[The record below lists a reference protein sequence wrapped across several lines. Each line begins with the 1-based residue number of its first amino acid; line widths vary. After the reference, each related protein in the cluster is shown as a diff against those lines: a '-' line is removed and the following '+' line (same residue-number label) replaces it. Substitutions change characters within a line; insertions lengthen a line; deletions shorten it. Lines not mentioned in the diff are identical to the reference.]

1 MAAVTPHLH
10 IGFIEFLTVGLYFII
25 WGFLLR
31 LLSIAAANTSVGQAL
46 SFIH

>member
-1 MAAVTPHLH
+1 MAVTPHIHL
-10 IGFIEFLTVGLYFII
+10 GFIEFVIVGLYFIL

-31 LLSIAAANTSVGQAL
+31 VLSIVAANTTFGQAL

>member
-1 MAAVTPHLH
+1 MAITPHLH
-10 IGFIEFLTVGLYFII
+10 IGFIEFLVVGLYFII

-31 LLSIAAANTSVGQAL
+31 ILAVVTAQTSFGQAL

>member
-1 MAAVTPHLH
+1 MAVTPHIHL
-10 IGFIEFLTVGLYFII
+10 GFIEFIIVGLYFII

-31 LLSIAAANTSVGQAL
+31 ILSVAAANTTFGQAL

>member
-1 MAAVTPHLH
+1 MAVTPHIHL
-10 IGFIEFLTVGLYFII
+10 GFIEFVIVGLYFIL

-31 LLSIAAANTSVGQAL
+31 VLSIAAANTTFGQAL

>member
-1 MAAVTPHLH
+1 MAVTPHIHL
-10 IGFIEFLTVGLYFII
+10 GFIEFVIVGLYFIL

-31 LLSIAAANTSVGQAL
+31 IISIAAANTTFGQAL

>member
-1 MAAVTPHLH
+1 MAVTPHIHL
-10 IGFIEFLTVGLYFII
+10 GFIEFVIVGLYFVL

-31 LLSIAAANTSVGQAL
+31 VISIAAANTSFGQAL

>member
-1 MAAVTPHLH
+1 MAVTPHIHL
-10 IGFIEFLTVGLYFII
+10 GFIEFLIVGLYFVL

-31 LLSIAAANTSVGQAL
+31 TLAVATANTSFGQAL

>member
-1 MAAVTPHLH
+1 MAVTPHIHL
-10 IGFIEFLTVGLYFII
+10 GFIEFVIVGLYFVL

-31 LLSIAAANTSVGQAL
+31 VISIAASNTTFGQAL

>member
-1 MAAVTPHLH
+1 MAVTPHIHL
-10 IGFIEFLTVGLYFII
+10 GFIEFVIVGLYFIL

-31 LLSIAAANTSVGQAL
+31 VISIAAANTTFGQAL

>member
-1 MAAVTPHLH
+1 VAVTPHIHL
-10 IGFIEFLTVGLYFII
+10 GFIEFVIVGLYFIL

-31 LLSIAAANTSVGQAL
+31 VISIAAANTTFGQAL

>member
-1 MAAVTPHLH
+1 MAVTPHIHL
-10 IGFIEFLTVGLYFII
+10 GFVEFLIVGLYLIV

-31 LLSIAAANTSVGQAL
+31 VLSIATANTSFGQAL